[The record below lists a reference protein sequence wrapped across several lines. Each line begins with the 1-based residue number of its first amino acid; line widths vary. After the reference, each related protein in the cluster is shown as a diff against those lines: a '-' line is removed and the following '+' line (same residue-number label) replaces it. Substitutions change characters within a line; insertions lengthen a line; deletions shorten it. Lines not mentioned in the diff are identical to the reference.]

1 MGEGRLSVKA
11 GRKGARAS
19 SCFDRKPSAFYTYS
33 FQITAPTSEV
43 PNTVMDK
50 HTDIFF
56 HTTSARTCCQLI
68 NKIVLLGRRDVHQI

>member
-1 MGEGRLSVKA
+1 MGEGRLSVTKVLDSVHHANRLWSQTKVGEGRLSVKA

-19 SCFDRKPSAFYTYS
+19 SCFDRKPNAFYTYS

-50 HTDIFF
+50 HTD
-56 HTTSARTCCQLI
+56 
-68 NKIVLLGRRDVHQI
+68 

>member
-19 SCFDRKPSAFYTYS
+19 SCFDRKPNAFCTHI

-50 HTDIFF
+50 HTDIFSHDKRSYLF
-56 HTTSARTCCQLI
+56 AFEQQNCSPRQT
-68 NKIVLLGRRDVHQI
+68 